1 VLPAPHPIA
10 VAYHEA
16 SVDFAATL
24 HPLGRIVRN
33 ANRWKFDA
41 PHPTEGPPYIVMS
54 SRGRPMPATS
64 AVDVV
69 LRHRTPVRAPVTG
82 RVIHVRRYHLYCR
95 YDDMRVAIRPRG
107 VKDYAVVVIHLTK
120 VHVHEGQRVFA
131 RLSVIGYPRP
141 FGFRSQ
147 VDDYIRGGNPHV
159 HIEVAKPHPVRR
171 ATC

>member
-1 VLPAPHPIA
+1 VA

-33 ANRWKFDA
+33 ANRWKFE
-41 PHPTEGPPYIVMS
+41 PPSRSEGPDYIVMS

-64 AVDVV
+64 AVDVI
-69 LRHRTPVRAPVTG
+69 LHHRTPVRSPVTG
-82 RVIHVRRYHLYCR
+82 RVIHVKPYHLYCR

-107 VKDYAVVVIHLTK
+107 IRGYAVVVIHLRR

-131 RLSVIGYPRP
+131 RLSVIGYPRR

-147 VDDYIRGGNPHV
+147 VDDYVRGGNPHV
-159 HIEVAKPHPVRR
+159 HVEVAKPHPVRR
-171 ATC
+171 TTC